1 MAELDYEAIA
11 AKVVERIQDGTWDRP
26 LLSPKTLAERLEVS
40 ERQARN
46 LIAGPNPQIPSFKI
60 DGARRIDPR
69 EVDRFLES
77 KQGKAA

>member
-1 MAELDYEAIA
+1 MTEVDIE
-11 AKVVERIQDGTWDRP
+11 KVARAVLARIQDGTWDRP